1 MDSITGQQIFLLL
14 TPWLLLGSTTLVFQA
29 FKRRIGAH
37 KSYLAGFLFYWIVWC
52 LLVPLIL
59 IGPEK
64 LLALFRPTGFSLGL
78 PAWLGAFCLL
88 GPPLVSFATIFPG
101 AVRKTS
107 LMLVLVTAFFAV
119 INGTAEEILW
129 RGAYA
134 ALFPDN
140 FWIGQLYASLGFG
153 LWHLAPQS
161 IFPSQGH
168 GGKIALAA
176 AAGFLG
182 LLWAWVANTTS
193 IILFTVLS
201 HILIDF
207 SALQGGLFIGRETE
221 AQP

>member
-1 MDSITGQQIFLLL
+1 MDPITGQQIFLLL
-14 TPWLLLGSTTLVFQA
+14 TPWLLLGSTYFVFQA

-52 LLVPLIL
+52 LLIPLIL
-59 IGPEK
+59 IGPEN
-64 LLALFRPTGFSLGL
+64 LLALFRPAAPPFGR
-78 PAWLGAFCLL
+78 PAWLGAFCLI
-88 GPPLVSFATIFPG
+88 GPPLVSFATIFPR

-107 LMLVLVTAFFAV
+107 LTLVLVTAFFAV

-134 ALFPDN
+134 ALFPHN

-161 IFPSQGH
+161 IFPSQGR
-168 GGKIALAA
+168 GGRLALAA
-176 AAGFLG
+176 SAGFLG
-182 LLWAWVANTTS
+182 ILWAWVANTTG
-193 IILFTVLS
+193 IILFTVFS

-207 SALQGGLFIGRETE
+207 SALQGGLFTGRDTE